1 MATIDKE
8 KEAFDREVEAIF
20 EAIIDYGKD
29 ISYCA
34 TEACKTFDDEERWT
48 MLKNI
53 AMIDVNIPYAVG
65 NIKKL
70 FEKEYNKNG
79 IKLKW

>member
-1 MATIDKE
+1 MATTDKE

-29 ISYCA
+29 ISHCA

-65 NIKKL
+65 NIKNL
-70 FEKEYNKNG
+70 FEKEYNKKG
-79 IKLKW
+79 MKLKW

>member
-1 MATIDKE
+1 METIDKE

-29 ISYCA
+29 ISYYA
-34 TEACKTFDDEERWT
+34 TEACKTFNDEERWT
-48 MLKNI
+48 ILKNI
-53 AMIDVNIPYAVG
+53 KMIDVNIPYAVE

-79 IKLKW
+79 MKLKW